1 VKLNLQQLDRHV
13 GKGLAPVYL
22 VSSDEPLLIDEALAA
37 LRSAAVKHG
46 YIGRERHVAER
57 GFDWS
62 ELAAGLQNLS
72 LFSERRLIELR
83 LPTGKPGDQGSR
95 FLVETAANPAPD
107 TILVVITPKLD
118 SNATK
123 SKWVKR
129 LAGAGA
135 WLPLQAPDVS
145 GLPDWIG
152 ARFKAAGLCI
162 DSDALQLLVAQVE
175 GNLLAARQEIDKLTL
190 LATNAR
196 VTIETVRASVADGAR
211 FDVFQLG
218 DAALAGNRAR
228 AARILYGLEK
238 EGVAAPLVLWSL
250 VREIVALTDVIL
262 GVAGGQPVGKA
273 MAAARIW
280 STRQSLFR
288 RATQGRDA
296 RAARHLIT
304 SASRAERIVKG
315 SLEGRPWNAL
325 FELTMTLAGDDGW
338 PVAIA

>member
-37 LRSAAVKHG
+37 LRGAAVEQG
-46 YIGRERHVAER
+46 YTERERHVAER

-62 ELAAGLQNLS
+62 ELAVGLQNLS

-83 LPTGKPGDQGSR
+83 LPTGKPGDKGSR

-107 TILVVITPKLD
+107 TILVVVTPKLD
-118 SNATK
+118 SKATK
-123 SKWVKR
+123 SKWVTS

-145 GLPDWIG
+145 RLGDWIG
-152 ARFKAAGLCI
+152 TRLKAVGLRI

-175 GNLLAARQEIDKLTL
+175 GNLLAAKQEIDKLAL
-190 LATNAR
+190 LAKDGQI
-196 VTIETVRASVADGAR
+196 TIETVQASVADGAR

-250 VREIVALTDVIL
+250 VREILAVTDAIL

-280 STRQSLFR
+280 PKRQSLFR
-288 RATQGRDA
+288 RAMQGRDA
-296 RAARHLIT
+296 RHARKLIA

-315 SLEGRPWNAL
+315 SLAGRPWNAL